1 MRVDCEIINATII
14 SSQGRF
20 RGTIAVSEGRI
31 AGLTAEPSGNAARTI
46 DAEGL
51 FALPGMVDQHVH
63 FMDPGDTSREDFV
76 HGSGAAAVGG
86 VTTVIEHTHSNP
98 VLTAEN
104 LREKREYLKE
114 RSVIDF

>member
-1 MRVDCEIINATII
+1 MRVDCEIVNATII
-14 SSQGRF
+14 SPQGSF

-31 AGLTAEPSGNAARTI
+31 AGLTAEPSGSAARTI

-76 HGSGAAAVGG
+76 HASSAAAVAR
-86 VTTVIEHTHSNP
+86 VPPDVQHTHSTP
-98 VLTAEN
+98 FP
-104 LREKREYLKE
+104 RG
-114 RSVIDF
+114 D